1 MTFQVPSDFLT
12 ELLRL
17 EREKSKVLS
26 LADSW
31 GVDLQEQEE
40 KASESLKNSIKE
52 ASSSTV

>member
-17 EREKSKVLS
+17 ERERNRVVA

-31 GVDLQEQEE
+31 GLDLQEQEE
-40 KASESLKNSIKE
+40 QASDKLKKSIKE
-52 ASSSTV
+52 ASSSPV